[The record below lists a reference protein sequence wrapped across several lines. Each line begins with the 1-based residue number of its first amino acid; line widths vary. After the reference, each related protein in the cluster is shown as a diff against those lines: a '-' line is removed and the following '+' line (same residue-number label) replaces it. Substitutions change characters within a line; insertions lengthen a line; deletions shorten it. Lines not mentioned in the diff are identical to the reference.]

1 MDSATVVS
9 SDLYLI
15 GKGRIG
21 GTYCDSFWKINSEG
35 KTGYQCF
42 RFPFAEEIPLMLA
55 DIRRHRQQLRKEM
68 EDLDNAE
75 ELLKRA
81 QLDENFRTRN
91 PERSGLH

>member
-1 MDSATVVS
+1 M

-15 GKGRIG
+15 GKGRIR

-42 RFPFAEEIPLMLA
+42 RYPFLEEIPLMLA
-55 DIRRHRQQLRKEM
+55 DICRHRAQLRKEM

-91 PERSGLH
+91 PENTD